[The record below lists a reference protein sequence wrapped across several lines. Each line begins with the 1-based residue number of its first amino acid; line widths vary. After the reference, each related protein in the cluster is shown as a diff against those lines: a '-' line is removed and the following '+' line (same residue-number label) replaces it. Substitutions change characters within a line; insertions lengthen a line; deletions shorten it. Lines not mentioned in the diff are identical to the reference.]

1 MPNLY
6 QILNVDS
13 TVSVEEIAEAASK
26 LSEEWDPNRFEDR
39 KTRATVSAVLQEII
53 DARDILLDFQKR
65 REYDVRIGLADIV
78 YKSSR
83 VEQSGSNRDK
93 PPAERQGK
101 DLKAEEDV
109 WKLDKDGVL
118 TVTPNAVN
126 ELKIDLQPDTNRNS
140 KAAFYGAVEMFP
152 REEPR
157 VSENEEKSESEKS
170 SEDEKSSVE
179 FNQEEEKLNLDNQS
193 ALKDRE
199 SYGNHQA
206 NVVTISRN
214 ENNSTVISSQFEG
227 DNVTGNN
234 EHNPYFI
241 QQVIPHQLQ
250 NIRIEHQKERSD
262 DRNNPSFK
270 DEKK

>member
-13 TVSVEEIAEAASK
+13 TASVEDIAEAASK
-26 LSEEWDPNRFEDR
+26 LSEEWDPNKFEDR
-39 KTRATVSAVLQEII
+39 KTRVTVSAVLQEII

-78 YKSSR
+78 YKNLR
-83 VEQSGSNRDK
+83 VEQSGSNRDM
-93 PPAERQGK
+93 PPAEKQSK
-101 DLKAEEDV
+101 DLNAQEDV

-126 ELKIDLQPDTNRNS
+126 ELKVDLQPDTNHNS
-140 KAAFYGAVEMFP
+140 KAVFYGAVEMSP
-152 REEPR
+152 REETR
-157 VSENEEKSESEKS
+157 DSEKSESEKS
-170 SEDEKSSVE
+170 SEDEKSSLE
-179 FNQEEEKLNLDNQS
+179 FNQEAEKLNFDDQS
-193 ALKDRE
+193 ALKHRE
-199 SYGNHQA
+199 SSENHQA

-234 EHNPYFI
+234 EHNPYII

-250 NIRIEHQKERSD
+250 NIRIEDQTERWD
-262 DRNNPSFK
+262 YKNNPSFK